1 MAAETATDALY
12 QALSSPEPDPQVV
25 HAAIE
30 EIRYLSGHSVIA
42 AIEAKIDSQSAR
54 GDVKFS
60 QIEAQITEVRA
71 EMKAGFTEVRAEM
84 KAGFTEVKA
93 EIKAQNSRIDVL
105 QRVIW
110 PLIGLLATTVFGLLY
125 RVVIS

>member
-1 MAAETATDALY
+1 MATPTEPVTDALY

-30 EIRYLSGHSVIA
+30 EIRYLSGHNVIA

-54 GDVKFS
+54 IDV
-60 QIEAQITEVRA
+60 QLTEL
-71 EMKAGFTEVRAEM
+71 
-84 KAGFTEVKA
+84 KA
-93 EIKAQNSRIDVL
+93 EIKAQTARIDVL

-110 PLIGLLATTVFGLLY
+110 RVIWPLIVLLAAPIFGLLY
-125 RVVIS
+125 KVLTG

>member
-1 MAAETATDALY
+1 MATPTEPATDALY
-12 QALSSPEPDPQVV
+12 QALSSREPDPQVV

-42 AIEAKIDSQSAR
+42 AIS
-54 GDVKFS
+54 
-60 QIEAQITEVRA
+60 AQITEFRA
-71 EMKAGFTEVRAEM
+71 EMDTRLTRLETATEAGFTKVNARIDTLGSRIDA
-84 KAGFTEVKA
+84 TNTRIDV
-93 EIKAQNSRIDVL
+93 QSSRIDVL

-125 RVVIS
+125 RVVAG

>member
-71 EMKAGFTEVRAEM
+71 EMKAGFTEV
-84 KAGFTEVKA
+84 KA

-110 PLIGLLATTVFGLLY
+110 PLIGLLTTTVFGLLY

>member
-1 MAAETATDALY
+1 MAAETATDARY

-71 EMKAGFTEVRAEM
+71 EMKAGFTEV
-84 KAGFTEVKA
+84 KA

>member
-1 MAAETATDALY
+1 MATPTEPVTDARY

-54 GDVKFS
+54 IDV
-60 QIEAQITEVRA
+60 QITEL
-71 EMKAGFTEVRAEM
+71 
-84 KAGFTEVKA
+84 KA
-93 EIKAQNSRIDVL
+93 EIKAQTARIDVL

-110 PLIGLLATTVFGLLY
+110 RVIWPLIVLLAAPIFGLLY
-125 RVVIS
+125 KALTG